1 MRVKRV
7 EWIYNIIMQDSILS
21 WHWSLGRPQHPNIFY
36 ISIYGIEYVVYV
48 VYNLL
53 YILIQ
58 SKSLAVA
65 VQVLEIDSKV
75 SLSLKY
81 KVFIILH
88 FLKDSKPTSQITGQ
102 GHGKCSIA
110 FLMQSVRYAPST
122 LGQSAG
128 RCS

>member
-1 MRVKRV
+1 MVPRTVADLLDAVKHV
-7 EWIYNIIMQDSILS
+7 ERIYNMVMQDSIFS
-21 WHWSLGRPQHPNIFY
+21 WHWSLGRPQHHNIFY

-58 SKSLAVA
+58 SKSLAVD

-81 KVFIILH
+81 IVFIILY

-102 GHGKCSIA
+102 GQGKCSIV
-110 FLMQSVRYAPST
+110 FLMQSVRYVP
-122 LGQSAG
+122 
-128 RCS
+128 

>member
-1 MRVKRV
+1 MVPRTVAALLDAVKRV
-7 EWIYNIIMQDSILS
+7 EWIYNIVMQDSILS
-21 WHWSLGRPQHPNIFY
+21 WHWSLGRPHHHNIIY

-58 SKSLAVA
+58 SKSLAVD

-81 KVFIILH
+81 KVFIILY
-88 FLKDSKPTSQITGQ
+88 FLKDSKPTSQMTRQGQ
-102 GHGKCSIA
+102 CKCSIV
-110 FLMQSVRYAPST
+110 FLM
-122 LGQSAG
+122 
-128 RCS
+128 